1 MIPPFSVDI
10 LTPNKVLARNVAT
23 ESLLVPTSRGEINI
37 LPEHTHL
44 ITQLSKGVLTLFSA
58 DDEDD
63 DRAFFIS
70 DGICKVLKDKVVVMA
85 TLGEEVNHIDLER
98 AQRSLDNAMEHLKNK
113 TLSPH
118 EFDELVHKIER
129 AKLRIQ
135 LASNYKGKIS
145 E

>member
-1 MIPPFSVDI
+1 MAPFSVDI
-10 LTPNKVLARNVAT
+10 LTPNKVLAKNIPA
-23 ESLLVPTSRGEINI
+23 ESLLLPTSRGEINI

-44 ITQLSKGVLTLFSA
+44 ITQLAKGVLTIFSA

-70 DGICKVLKDKVVVMA
+70 DGICKILKNKVVVMA
-85 TLGEEVNHIDLER
+85 SLGEEVNHINLER
-98 AQRSLDNAMEHLKNK
+98 AQKSLDHSMEELKSK

-118 EFDELVHKIER
+118 EFDELVNKIER

-135 LASNYKGKIS
+135 LASTYKGKIS

>member
-1 MIPPFSVDI
+1 MTPFSVDI
-10 LTPNKVLARNVAT
+10 LTPNKVLAKNLAA
-23 ESLLVPTSRGEINI
+23 ESLLLPTVRGEINI

-44 ITQLSKGVLTLFSA
+44 ITQLSKGAVTIFSA
-58 DDEDD
+58 DDEED

-70 DGICKVLKDKVVVMA
+70 DGICKVLKNKVVIMA
-85 TLGEEVNHIDLER
+85 SLGEEVNHIDLDR
-98 AQRSLDNAMEHLKNK
+98 AQRSLEHSMEHLKTK

-118 EFDELVHKIER
+118 EFDELVNKIER

-135 LASNYKGKIS
+135 LASTYKGKIS

>member
-1 MIPPFSVDI
+1 MTPFSVDI
-10 LTPNKVLARNVAT
+10 LTPNKVLAKNLPA
-23 ESLLVPTSRGEINI
+23 ESLLLPTVRGEINI

-44 ITQLSKGVLTLFSA
+44 ITQLAKGILTIFSA
-58 DDEDD
+58 DDED

-70 DGICKVLKDKVVVMA
+70 DGICKVLKNKVVVMA
-85 TLGEEVNHIDLER
+85 SLGEEVNHINLER
-98 AQRSLDNAMEHLKNK
+98 AQKSLDHSMEELKSK

-135 LASNYKGKIS
+135 LATTYKGKIS